1 LQGEVTTFLGDRIS
15 ESLSG
20 ETAAIAIS
28 IQGADLDTLDR
39 TGATIAAAL
48 RATPGAT
55 DVAMKAA
62 PGTPMLGV
70 TLDPAR
76 MALHGVTA
84 ADAGD
89 AIRATFA
96 GQTVGQVVLA
106 DRAIDVAV
114 TLPPD
119 LRRDPEALGNTLVR
133 ASAGGASGGAVRLA
147 DIATISP
154 GEARALIAH
163 EGGLRRQVVT
173 ANVTPGHAVADVVR
187 AAQARIAR
195 DVRLPPGVFL
205 SWAGTAEGAAA
216 AQRQLLAH
224 VALAGVAMV
233 ALLVLAFG
241 GVRPALLILAGMP
254 PAMAGGVLAVA
265 LAGGTVSLGALVGFI
280 ALFGISARNAILLV
294 AHVDQLVLGK
304 GAHGRSTPCSKPRAS
319 ASRRSCSRPWSPPLP
334 CCRWR
339 SRPGR
344 RGAKSRG
351 RWPW

>member
-1 LQGEVTTFLGDRIS
+1 MWCAR
-15 ESLSG
+15 
-20 ETAAIAIS
+20 
-28 IQGADLDTLDR
+28 GA
-39 TGATIAAAL
+39 
-48 RATPGAT
+48 
-55 DVAMKAA
+55 
-62 PGTPMLGV
+62 
-70 TLDPAR
+70 
-76 MALHGVTA
+76 
-84 ADAGD
+84 
-89 AIRATFA
+89 
-96 GQTVGQVVLA
+96 
-106 DRAIDVAV
+106 
-114 TLPPD
+114 
-119 LRRDPEALGNTLVR
+119 
-133 ASAGGASGGAVRLA
+133 GAV
-147 DIATISP
+147 
-154 GEARALIAH
+154 
-163 EGGLRRQVVT
+163 
-173 ANVTPGHAVADVVR
+173 
-187 AAQARIAR
+187 AR

-216 AQRQLLAH
+216 ARQLLAH

-241 GVRPALLILAGMP
+241 GVRLALLILAGMP

-265 LAGGTVSLGALVGFI
+265 LTGGTVSLGALVGFI

-344 RGAKSRG
+344 RGARSRG